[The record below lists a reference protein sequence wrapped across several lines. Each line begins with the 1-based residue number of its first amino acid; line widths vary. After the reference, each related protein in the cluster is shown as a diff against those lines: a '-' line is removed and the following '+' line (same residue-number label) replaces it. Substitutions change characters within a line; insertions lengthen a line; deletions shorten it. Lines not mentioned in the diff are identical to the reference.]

1 MRTAVA
7 LAIVLAAPAA
17 HAQAAPAAQAHAA
30 VAQARAVAAQA
41 EARTAQA
48 EAAVPQ
54 TPAAVPQTP
63 AAAPQTPAAAP
74 APAFVYNP
82 EGRRDPF
89 VSLLKRAAD
98 ARAARQGK
106 PAAGGVASFL
116 VSELTLKGIM
126 QSRSEH
132 VALVTGP
139 DGKTYLVRVNDRLLD
154 GSVRA
159 ITADSLVCLQ
169 DVNDPLS
176 LTKQREVRMTLRAVT
191 EAK

>member
-7 LAIVLAAPAA
+7 LLIVLVAAGA
-17 HAQAAPAAQAHAA
+17 AAQEKPAIPAPP
-30 VAQARAVAAQA
+30 QA
-41 EARTAQA
+41 
-48 EAAVPQ
+48 
-54 TPAAVPQTP
+54 
-63 AAAPQTPAAAP
+63 AAAPQAPPA

-89 VSLLKRAAD
+89 VSLVKRAAD

-116 VSELTLKGIM
+116 VSEITLRGIM
-126 QSRSEH
+126 QSRGEH

-139 DGKTYLVRVNDRLLD
+139 DAKTYLVRVNDRLLD

-159 ITADSLVCLQ
+159 ISADSLVCLQ
-169 DVNDPLS
+169 DVSDPLS

>member
-7 LAIVLAAPAA
+7 MLVVLAAAAASAQEKPA
-17 HAQAAPAAQAHAA
+17 AQAAPPAA
-30 VAQARAVAAQA
+30 
-41 EARTAQA
+41 
-48 EAAVPQ
+48 
-54 TPAAVPQTP
+54 PAAVPQAP
-63 AAAPQTPAAAP
+63 AA

-89 VSLLKRAAD
+89 ISLVRRAAE
-98 ARAARQGK
+98 ARDRQGK
-106 PAAGGVASFL
+106 QPSAGGVSGFL
-116 VSELTLKGIM
+116 VSELSLKGVM
-126 QSRSEH
+126 VSRGER
-132 VALVTGP
+132 VALVAGP
-139 DGKTYLVRVNDRLLD
+139 DAKTYLVRVNDRLLD
-154 GSVRA
+154 GTVRA

>member
-1 MRTAVA
+1 MRTAFA
-7 LAIVLAAPAA
+7 ILIVLGAAAASAQDKPAGQAPA
-17 HAQAAPAAQAHAA
+17 QAP
-30 VAQARAVAAQA
+30 
-41 EARTAQA
+41 
-48 EAAVPQ
+48 
-54 TPAAVPQTP
+54 P
-63 AAAPQTPAAAP
+63 AAAPQAPAA

-89 VSLLKRAAD
+89 VSLVKRAAE
-98 ARAARQGK
+98 ARARQGK
-106 PAAGGVASFL
+106 QPAAGGISGFL

-126 QSRSEH
+126 LSRNEH
-132 VALVTGP
+132 VALVAGP
-139 DGKTYLVRVNDRLLD
+139 DAKTYLIRVNDRLLD
-154 GSVRA
+154 GVVRA

>member
-7 LAIVLAAPAA
+7 LLIV
-17 HAQAAPAAQAHAA
+17 
-30 VAQARAVAAQA
+30 VSAVAAS
-41 EARTAQA
+41 AQ
-48 EAAVPQ
+48 EKAAVQPSPQ
-54 TPAAVPQTP
+54 APVVTAVQPPATPA
-63 AAAPQTPAAAP
+63 

-89 VSLLKRAAD
+89 VSLVKRGAE
-98 ARAARQGK
+98 ARTRQGK
-106 PAAGGVASFL
+106 QPAAGGVSGFL

-126 QSRSEH
+126 QSRSDF
-132 VALVTGP
+132 VALVAGP
-139 DGKTYLVRVNDRLLD
+139 DAKTYLVRVNDRLLD
-154 GSVRA
+154 GAVRA
-159 ITADSLVCLQ
+159 ITADTLGCMQ

>member
-7 LAIVLAAPAA
+7 MLVVLAAAAASAQEKPA
-17 HAQAAPAAQAHAA
+17 AQAAPPA
-30 VAQARAVAAQA
+30 
-41 EARTAQA
+41 
-48 EAAVPQ
+48 P
-54 TPAAVPQTP
+54 PAAVPQ
-63 AAAPQTPAAAP
+63 AAA

-89 VSLLKRAAD
+89 VSLVRRAAE
-98 ARAARQGK
+98 ARERQGK
-106 PAAGGVASFL
+106 QPSAGGVSGFL
-116 VSELTLKGIM
+116 VSELTLKGVM
-126 QSRSEH
+126 VSRGER

-139 DGKTYLVRVNDRLLD
+139 DAKTYLVRVNDRLLD
-154 GSVRA
+154 GTVRA

>member
-7 LAIVLAAPAA
+7 LLIVLAAAGASAQQQPAA
-17 HAQAAPAAQAHAA
+17 QPPAQAPGVTAVQAPAA
-30 VAQARAVAAQA
+30 
-41 EARTAQA
+41 
-48 EAAVPQ
+48 
-54 TPAAVPQTP
+54 
-63 AAAPQTPAAAP
+63 

-89 VSLLKRAAD
+89 ISLVKRATE
-98 ARAARQGK
+98 ARARQGRQ
-106 PAAGGVASFL
+106 PAAGGIAGFL

-126 QSRSEH
+126 QSRGDF

-139 DGKTYLVRVNDRLLD
+139 DAKTYLIRANDRLLD

-159 ITADSLVCLQ
+159 ITADTLVCLQ

>member
-7 LAIVLAAPAA
+7 MLVVLAAAAASAQEKPA
-17 HAQAAPAAQAHAA
+17 AQAAPPAA
-30 VAQARAVAAQA
+30 
-41 EARTAQA
+41 
-48 EAAVPQ
+48 
-54 TPAAVPQTP
+54 PAAVPQAP
-63 AAAPQTPAAAP
+63 AA

-89 VSLLKRAAD
+89 ISLVRRAAE
-98 ARAARQGK
+98 ARERQGK
-106 PAAGGVASFL
+106 QPSAGGVSGFL
-116 VSELTLKGIM
+116 VSELTLKGVM
-126 QSRSEH
+126 VSRGER

-139 DGKTYLVRVNDRLLD
+139 DAKTYLVRVNDRLLD
-154 GSVRA
+154 GTVRA

>member
-7 LAIVLAAPAA
+7 LLIVV
-17 HAQAAPAAQAHAA
+17 AA
-30 VAQARAVAAQA
+30 VAASAQEKPAVQAPPQAPVAAQA
-41 EARTAQA
+41 PA
-48 EAAVPQ
+48 
-54 TPAAVPQTP
+54 TPA
-63 AAAPQTPAAAP
+63 

-89 VSLLKRAAD
+89 VSLVKRATE
-98 ARAARQGK
+98 ARTRQSK
-106 PAAGGVASFL
+106 QPAAGGISGFL

-126 QSRSEH
+126 QSRNDF
-132 VALVTGP
+132 VALVSGP
-139 DGKTYLVRVNDRLLD
+139 DAKTYLVRVNDRLLD
-154 GSVRA
+154 GAVRA
-159 ITADSLVCLQ
+159 ITADTLVCLQ